1 MYRNIVYI
9 FLLFTAPA
17 LAALYGF
24 VHDQFTYSICP
35 EFFTKF
41 RFLNYELPELWHPRT
56 SAGVIGILNS
66 WKLGIPLG
74 IVLTLAGYF
83 HKEVTST
90 LKHTLITYAFVF
102 MFVAIMAFVG
112 YSVDI
117 STLALTTN
125 YPEGLVDIVNYLR
138 VLNMNNYATTGAML
152 GMVLGV
158 VYHIVVIKRNK

>member
-1 MYRNIVYI
+1 MYRNIVYL
-9 FLLFTAPA
+9 FLLFAAPV

-24 VHDQFTYSICP
+24 VHDQFTYTICP

-90 LKHTLITYAFVF
+90 LKHTLITYLFVF
-102 MFVAIMAFVG
+102 VFVATMAFVG

-117 STLALTTN
+117 STLVQSTN
-125 YPEGLVDIVNYLR
+125 YPEGLEDKLNYLR
-138 VLNMNNYATTGAML
+138 VLNMNNYATSGAVL
-152 GMVLGV
+152 GMFIGV
-158 VYHIVVIKRNK
+158 IYHIVVIKRKN

>member
-9 FLLFTAPA
+9 FLLFAAPA